1 MENEKPKKKIPLF
14 PKSKTS
20 FAIRKN
26 NGNAMLSDSS
36 DDSDI
41 LQDSSASD
49 YEVEEEQRTYTMIAT
64 KNNNQINSLN
74 IDVDKKNNK
83 SSLIPSKDDDFK
95 DIEEYVANNIYDKKI
110 TNKNNEDKNKKKEI
124 KSPDQKNNKKEN
136 NKIINDFFINNE
148 GDIELTGKNIND
160 IKNKQKSNKNNQN
173 TGVVGCLGP
182 LMEEDELNGT
192 IFLNRNKSIFNS
204 KKELWKFQK
213 ILLDNQIFDMNSKN
227 KN

>member
-110 TNKNNEDKNKKKEI
+110 TNKNE
-124 KSPDQKNNKKEN
+124 
-136 NKIINDFFINNE
+136 
-148 GDIELTGKNIND
+148 
-160 IKNKQKSNKNNQN
+160 
-173 TGVVGCLGP
+173 
-182 LMEEDELNGT
+182 
-192 IFLNRNKSIFNS
+192 
-204 KKELWKFQK
+204 
-213 ILLDNQIFDMNSKN
+213 
-227 KN
+227 